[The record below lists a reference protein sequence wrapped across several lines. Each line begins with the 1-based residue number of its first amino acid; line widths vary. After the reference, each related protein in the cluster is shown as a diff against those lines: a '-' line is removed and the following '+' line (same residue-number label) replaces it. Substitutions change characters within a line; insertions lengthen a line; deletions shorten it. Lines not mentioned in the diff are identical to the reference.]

1 MTFLNLEQ
9 AFGLTETKLMVF
21 DKLIDLSKKLD
32 GKITT
37 KQLISIRDG
46 LIEMAS
52 EKELE
57 LLREKIYEMKQ
68 KDKLRG

>member
-1 MTFLNLEQ
+1 MSYLNLDQ
-9 AFGLTETKLMVF
+9 AIGLTETKLMVF
-21 DKLIDLSKKLD
+21 DKLIDLSKQLD